1 MLSKKEQKKYLKL
14 FHFVVYNYKSEC
26 MATGSIVASNEP
38 ALSLIWAA
46 GRDWSALVIPT
57 LMCHPCTHGNCG
69 LLCAPSGRTYVRLR
83 PQSPSKLG
91 NLFAATRQ

>member
-14 FHFVVYNYKSEC
+14 FHFVVYKYKSEC

-69 LLCAPSGRTYVRLR
+69 FALRTKRPYVRT
-83 PQSPSKLG
+83 PPSSVTEQAWKSFCG
-91 NLFAATRQ
+91 D